1 MSCSVEKSWEGVPF
15 ESEPFNYVSATLKHL
30 LETIEQQDSGQLLDA
45 GPITKNN
52 INFLS
57 LKVRRLFVFDF
68 FRHLDQD
75 RKKNL
80 PPSQYWRDLDYP
92 RNTFD
97 GILLWNLV
105 DRLNGS
111 EASNLVNRCFGMAKT
126 GGFVMLFTVGSQ
138 VSPTGQNVFAIREG
152 FRLYMRDRE
161 YPHLP
166 IFWRQNRDYINLLK
180 PFTLVKSMIYRNGIR
195 EFLFQRQ

>member
-1 MSCSVEKSWEGVPF
+1 MSCSVEKSWEGAPF

-105 DRLNGS
+105 DRLNES
-111 EASNLVNRCFGMAKT
+111 EASNLVSRCFSMAKT
-126 GGFVMLFTVGSQ
+126 GGFVMLFTIGSK
-138 VSPTGQNVFAIREG
+138 VSPTGQNVFTIREG
-152 FRLYMRDRE
+152 FRLDMRDRE

-180 PFTLVKSMIYRNGIR
+180 PFTLVKSLIYRNGIR